1 MYYPYFRGK
10 QYELITI
17 RETSKLLAE
26 KNFVPVQ
33 RFDKLT
39 YWNHDLMPSTVDTVP
54 RCFEYL
60 DMVSTIHHT

>member
-1 MYYPYFRGK
+1 M
-10 QYELITI
+10 E
-17 RETSKLLAE
+17 ETGDTEYDGE